1 MENLRLTSPC
11 RSCGDELETAGVSAE
26 EEHARIR
33 VNTWVISNFQSVEK
47 KVLRGGGE
55 RLCNQRCSREKSAKI
70 GVMEAKKV
78 KRFKTE
84 DIFHGFKCP
93 REFTQDSYTCLSES
107 LLRLLFVLYITSESN
122 AESYYRID
130 TQISINMCFLSQPLD
145 VITSKSLQPV
155 WRNQVHI
162 NIHGQL
168 SKTLFK

>member
-1 MENLRLTSPC
+1 MENLRPTSPC

-55 RLCNQRCSREKSAKI
+55 RVCNQRCSREKSAKI

-107 LLRLLFVLYITSESN
+107 LLRLLFELYITSESN
-122 AESYYRID
+122 AELLQNRYPDINQYVFLEPATGCDNFKQFTTSLEKSGTYKY
-130 TQISINMCFLSQPLD
+130 TWSI
-145 VITSKSLQPV
+145 K
-155 WRNQVHI
+155 
-162 NIHGQL
+162 
-168 SKTLFK
+168 